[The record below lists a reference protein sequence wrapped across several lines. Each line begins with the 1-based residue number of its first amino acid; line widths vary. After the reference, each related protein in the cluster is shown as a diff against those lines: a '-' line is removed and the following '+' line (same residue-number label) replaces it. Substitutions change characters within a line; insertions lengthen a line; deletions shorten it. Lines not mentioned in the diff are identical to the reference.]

1 MAAKF
6 LKKILAV
13 EDVNPDAVYPDLPD
27 NDKIA
32 MDVMG
37 GSRDAFIITNYTVP
51 DAPPFGDAELI
62 GGYIGHYLESV
73 TLGPHISFAPS
84 ISVYKMEDN
93 FSLTTANVGGS
104 GNNVT
109 SVFTNDIIAMSANF
123 NFVSIKE
130 TFANIDKNT
139 ESSSRFPTEAELTT
153 IAGQTIIQT
162 GPYLEPS
169 FAHSKGELFG
179 EEASLPGA
187 TVSLD
192 TYKNWFGKE
201 LESGE
206 TIIPIEKAPSGA
218 WGNKWRTKKKKKK
231 RFRRDYDQF
240 NLGVRPTQF
249 VKYDSFHS
257 VEGLNAGSSQINVQ
271 PKIGPENTIFTDK
284 LAAETFY
291 EAGDDGALRKIAY
304 SDVFVCTDNVYTSG
318 ASARFEAIW
327 PSKENTNTAI
337 NYNSSAAGC
346 GLHLQES
353 RLIFDSMPMPPVLS
367 YLAGDNYCA
376 TVEMVVNFEE
386 IALCLTRENLQA
398 TASYSSDNMEDGL
411 YRMNRGFHITFS
423 NLKPTETQTFYEF
436 TQGRRSGVEGFWDFH
451 FVSIGGKLIVF
462 TGEELDND
470 AVNYEQVVKN
480 AHEPT
485 STDLGNAAD
494 LFGRWLKLIFTFPPN
509 RTTGDKDKIQLAIV
523 DPETNVR
530 LYTCHSTS
538 SSSPAVGATVDA
550 DTIIECENQGSRALT
565 SFSTFDTLAM
575 PKVLTFWST
584 NFPSI
589 FSRFQSEDFLYR
601 NGDSTK
607 QLRHFG
613 AALANGI
620 DDSTQTIT
628 IYDKTNRNMNK
639 GILNYVAAGDR
650 IQAGGGGTGAV
661 ENMFVTSVSSTQL
674 NVNRNSTGGADGTGS
689 AQAIGTDMFL
699 VYGSD
704 GHWESLGDAR
714 TSVVLDSIEF
724 KNFNL
729 SHENAT
735 ALAENEA
742 SRERMLIPTR
752 KEVLTDVLFT
762 NGGGTGW
769 DDDPFTFT
777 TADIMVGAPSY
788 LVFGFKNKTDIE
800 DRIRFLW
807 FNDFTASSLENIGTI
822 HNGNIKVGYS
832 FSASDA
838 TENSLGLQ
846 CTTAFFEPHVSTPAD
861 ARGLTTTDGGEFD
874 MTDINQV
881 ENFGQKGAVLL
892 NDFEERTGYDFVSRE
907 CIFAS
912 ARILQLI
919 DDYSVLVDDPSLFNL
934 PADEVYRIY
943 TYGTNLLDANYDDL
957 KVEKKDGAIIT
968 FTEKV
973 PRVGGFV
980 TTTCFISPVRFWLV
994 VMIDNRDA
1002 AAAGNLL
1009 TERTYGSVNLLKSLE
1024 TDADIADNPNTA
1036 NFNGITFAES
1046 KLTDAATY
1054 TNAHTLD
1061 PYISGG
1067 AFKNNVDYDGKG
1079 ALDEEK
1085 NQDGG
1090 VVVRKSL
1097 NALSD
1102 VSQFHDLDISSA
1114 ITLDGLKPGDSFNM
1128 AIVSGE
1134 PQADDKLVFTAVS
1147 ASSNKPYFLGRFRDE
1162 VPQRPILTV
1171 EPFEGDNFYPHFKW
1185 ESSDADTW
1193 YGFLIID
1200 NNQIPSQY
1208 HNSIFHLPMNETGLH
1223 NVAVPA
1229 STIEN
1234 TRFNYNSDTGVVA
1247 STTHITASGVVWHRE
1262 GLAGNCVYFDG
1273 SNDYIVYNPSSA
1285 ATATITITDYTEL
1298 NPGDKVNLIATDGTN
1313 YDFTNGSQSSV
1324 AGTWESTTSNNAT
1337 ATNLM
1342 NVINTSS
1349 GPAGTRFTATVDG
1362 AEVTATQATT
1372 GADGNTTV
1380 TLTDGGTV
1388 GMTKANF
1395 TGGGDTLGDI
1405 TSEASFIAHI
1415 IPDSSVAGATNYIL
1429 YGDPIRLWLDAT
1441 TGKINATVYWD
1452 YSDSARGITLTSGSI
1467 IPIDGETPTSIIVTL
1482 DKNLK
1487 HGNAKLFLN
1496 GRLED
1501 QSGLCLASATA
1512 AAATNNWGSDDDVYI
1527 KHNPFYVGFT
1537 SNSFHGRIEEVV
1549 VYNKAIYPILPQQ
1562 QEYVFKKPLQEIQ
1575 GSAPVSYAAR
1585 LFIKDYHNI
1594 RGTVP
1599 TQVASSSQI
1608 SYAKAGFDLTG

>member
-27 NDKIA
+27 NNKIA

-206 TIIPIEKAPSGA
+206 TIIPIEKAASGA

-249 VKYDSFHS
+249 VKYDAFHS

-386 IALCLTRENLQA
+386 IALCLTRENLQDA
-398 TASYSSDNMEDGL
+398 LVGDNIEDGL

-436 TQGRRSGVEGFWDFH
+436 TQGSRSGVEGFWDFH

-485 STDLGNAAD
+485 SADLGNAAD

-538 SSSPAVGATVDA
+538 NSGGTASGDS
-550 DTIIECENQGSRALT
+550 IIECENQGSRALT

-607 QLRHFG
+607 QLRDFG

-650 IQAGGGGTGAV
+650 IQAGGGGTGSV

-674 NVNRNSTGGADGTGS
+674 NVNRNSTGGGTGTGS
-689 AQAIGTDMFL
+689 AQGIGTEMFL

-846 CTTAFFEPHVSTPAD
+846 CTTAFFEPLAGTPAS

-892 NDFEERTGYDFVSRE
+892 NGFEERTGYDFVSRE

-943 TYGTNLLDANYDDL
+943 TYGTHSISANYDDL

-1009 TERTYGSVNLLKSLE
+1009 TERTYGSVNLLKSVE

-1147 ASSNKPYFLGRFRDE
+1147 ASSNKPYFLGIFRDE

-1223 NVAVPA
+1223 NVAVPE

-1234 TRFNYNSDTGVVA
+1234 TRFNYNNDTGVAA
-1247 STTHITASGVVWHRE
+1247 STTHITVSGVVWHRE

-1273 SNDYIVYNPSSA
+1273 SNDYIVYNPSS
-1285 ATATITITDYTEL
+1285 
-1298 NPGDKVNLIATDGTN
+1298 
-1313 YDFTNGSQSSV
+1313 
-1324 AGTWESTTSNNAT
+1324 
-1337 ATNLM
+1337 
-1342 NVINTSS
+1342 
-1349 GPAGTRFTATVDG
+1349 
-1362 AEVTATQATT
+1362 
-1372 GADGNTTV
+1372 
-1380 TLTDGGTV
+1380 
-1388 GMTKANF
+1388 
-1395 TGGGDTLGDI
+1395 GDTFSDI
-1405 TSEASFIAHI
+1405 TSEASFVAHI

-1441 TGKINATVYWD
+1441 TGKINATVYFD
-1452 YSDSARGITLTSGSI
+1452 YSGSAQSITLTSGSI

-1575 GSAPVSYAAR
+1575 GSAPVGYAAR

-1608 SYAKAGFDLTG
+1608 SYTKAGFDLTG